1 MNRISIN
8 LKYGDSVHLTDTED
22 ITDEKLLENLS
33 SLFSANSV
41 AILKT
46 EKSSVIIRPS
56 DIASIHVEPIVVENE
71 VEVKTPPPPK
81 KPEPKEEQ
89 IDIITDID

>member
-22 ITDEKLLENLS
+22 TTDEKLLENLS
-33 SLFSANSV
+33 SLFSVNSV

-71 VEVKTPPPPK
+71 IEVKTPPPPK
-81 KPEPKEEQ
+81 PEPKEEH